1 VKALQVASTKMAS
14 GKGHKWPLPHL
25 WPLPLSCGTKVLCRA
40 TAEQALRIDSNGDWE
55 VDFSL
60 QLKTSEGGSAPVIGY
75 AVDSVILLLCN

>member
-1 VKALQVASTKMAS
+1 MKALHVASTEMAF
-14 GKGHKWPLPHL
+14 GKGHL
-25 WPLPLSCGTKVLCRA
+25 WPLPLPCGTKALYRA

-55 VDFSL
+55 VDCSL

>member
-1 VKALQVASTKMAS
+1 MKALQVASTEMAF
-14 GKGHKWPLPHL
+14 GKGHL
-25 WPLPLSCGTKVLCRA
+25 WPLLNWPLPLPCGTKALYRA

-55 VDFSL
+55 VDCSL